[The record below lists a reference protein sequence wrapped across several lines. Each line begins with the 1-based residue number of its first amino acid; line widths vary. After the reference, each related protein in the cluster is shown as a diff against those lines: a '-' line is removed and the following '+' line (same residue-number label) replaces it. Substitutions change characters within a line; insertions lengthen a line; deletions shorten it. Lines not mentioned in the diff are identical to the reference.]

1 MKKARYSQPEMD
13 DPVDI
18 VHCIKDAL
26 TGNVDTVYESVMEIY
41 TLCKKTVT
49 DKDGKIKALFALKG
63 EYEKKIKNLE
73 YELHAFNERI
83 DSKKSDMLL
92 KKTLIERDNLQKRL
106 NESEQSNIKGEILLE
121 KSKERNDALMEEN
134 LQLKSKIEESN
145 KNTTWMNVRMIKEKE
160 SEMKLIRYKMND
172 EINALKKQL
181 DVKEDEKISLT
192 EDLQLKDKEVDA
204 LSANLKKIE
213 NDYQNLNTT
222 SNNLKYRTSSEQHI
236 IQQKL
241 QQVEKEALNLKKA
254 LDHATQRFQEDRN
267 ALKELIRKKESV
279 LKNLYDENQKL
290 NHEIVETTD
299 KLDSEKQLSSKYYLQ
314 LQNKE
319 TKLMQLQE
327 KISCLE
333 EENEDVNQKV
343 IRSAEL
349 LEVEKQSSSD
359 NYMKLMENDL
369 TISKLNQDVSNS
381 RLEMMTIS
389 DNFTRNIAVKE
400 ESIHNLQKEIENL
413 KKDSETTLK
422 KLQKKKDQ
430 LKEAEKKSSERRM
443 RVKKL
448 EKEVSR
454 QREEFRDVFERKK
467 QKQYN
472 KLTVKSLKVLMDG
485 YNGLSERLSKN
496 KPVLKEGFEKAS
508 VIDNKEDSH
517 SVKEKI
523 IEELCLDDDEPIL
536 SPNKEEITTIDD
548 ENVDAEEFGKASVV
562 DNKEESVKDKL
573 MEELY
578 LDDDEPIISPDNDEI
593 TTTDKE
599 DMDSVEET
607 INSVMAEQTY
617 SQILDEILVGISKD
631 VIENGQ
637 ETRFIVTEVLCDVLD
652 QVVDTSV
659 TNKIFDQGVVKIV
672 KDSLLK
678 FYDEDGSNSIN
689 PMIKINSRVQFIGLC
704 KHFSRKFQTELRA
717 TYIAF
722 SGSDHGIKL
731 TKDNEMNIR
740 DQINCTFE

>member
-13 DPVDI
+13 DTVDI

-26 TGNVDTVYESVMEIY
+26 TDSVDTVYESVMEIY

-49 DKDGKIKALFALKG
+49 DKDGKIKALFELKG
-63 EYEKKIKNLE
+63 EYERKIKNLE
-73 YELHAFNERI
+73 YELHTFKERNVNQ
-83 DSKKSDMLL
+83 KSDLL
-92 KKTLIERDNLQKRL
+92 FKKTIIERDNLKKRL

-121 KSKERNDALMEEN
+121 KSKERNSALMEEN

-181 DVKEDEKISLT
+181 DEKEDEKISLI
-192 EDLQLKDKEVDA
+192 ENLQLKDKDREA
-204 LSANLKKIE
+204 LSVNLKKIE
-213 NDYQNLNTT
+213 KDYKNLNTT
-222 SNNLKYRTSSEQHI
+222 INNLKNRTSSEQHI

-241 QQVEKEALNLKKA
+241 QLAEKEALNLKKA

-267 ALKELIRKKESV
+267 VLKELIRKKESV

-299 KLDSEKQLSSKYYLQ
+299 KLDSEKQLSSNYYLQ

-319 TKLMQLQE
+319 TKLIQLEE

-333 EENEDVNQKV
+333 EGNEDLNQKV

-349 LEVEKQSSSD
+349 LEIEKQSSSD

-389 DNFTRNIAVKE
+389 DSFTRNIAGKE
-400 ESIHNLQKEIENL
+400 DSIHKLQKEIENL
-413 KKDSETTLK
+413 KKDLETTSK

-430 LKEAEKKSSERRM
+430 LKEVEKKSSERRL

-448 EKEVSR
+448 EKEVTR
-454 QREEFRDVFERKK
+454 QREEFREVFERKR

-485 YNGLSERLSKN
+485 YNGLSERLSKK
-496 KPVLKEGFEKAS
+496 KPVLKEGFEKAC
-508 VIDNKEDSH
+508 VMDNKGDS
-517 SVKEKI
+517 VTGKV
-523 IEELCLDDDEPIL
+523 IEELCLDDNE
-536 SPNKEEITTIDD
+536 PNKEEVTTIDD
-548 ENVDAEEFGKASVV
+548 ENVDAEGLGKASV
-562 DNKEESVKDKL
+562 DDKEDSDSVKDKL
-573 MEELY
+573 IEELY
-578 LDDDEPIISPDNDEI
+578 LDDDEPIISPENDETKI
-593 TTTDKE
+593 IDKE
-599 DMDSVEET
+599 DIDSVEET
-607 INSVMAEQTY
+607 INAVMSEHLY

-631 VIENGQ
+631 VMENGQ
-637 ETRFIVTEVLCDVLD
+637 QTRFIVTEVLSDVLD
-652 QVVDTSV
+652 QVIDTSV
-659 TNKIFDQGVVKIV
+659 TNKVFDQGVVKIV

-678 FYDEDGSNSIN
+678 FYDEDRSNFN
-689 PMIKINSRVQFIGLC
+689 PKIKINSRVQFIGLC
-704 KHFSRKFQTELRA
+704 KHFSRKFQTDLRA

-722 SGSDHGIKL
+722 NGSDYGIEL